1 MEGRRG
7 TELKTTRRTRRA
19 VCWRS
24 PLPPS
29 HRLAEQGFDRIGA
42 RFAGA
47 TQDFGVI
54 PIDHQGRHRV
64 SVELDQRVLVGV
76 EVRVKDHEVL
86 EVGVLEKSANSFS
99 QALTG
104 PAPGGGHLQ
113 TDGLSEFSPFLK
125 PSAVE
130 RLDQNGEN

>member
-1 MEGRRG
+1 MEGRRWK
-7 TELKTTRRTRRA
+7 ELKTTKRTKRA

-29 HRLAEQGFDRIGA
+29 PRLAEQGFDRIGA
-42 RFAGA
+42 RFTGA

-86 EVGVLEKSANSFS
+86 ETGVFQKSANDFS
-99 QALTG
+99 QTLTG

-113 TDGLSEFSPFLK
+113 NDGLS
-125 PSAVE
+125 
-130 RLDQNGEN
+130 

>member
-7 TELKTTRRTRRA
+7 TELKTIRRTRRA

-24 PLPPS
+24 ALPPS

-86 EVGVLEKSANSFS
+86 ETEVFQTSATEYS
-99 QALTG
+99 QAMTG

-113 TDGLSEFSPFLK
+113 NDGLS
-125 PSAVE
+125 
-130 RLDQNGEN
+130 